1 MDSSLVGLFLKEDKS
16 EFKDASELDDTT
28 IKYIQ
33 NEFFKKTF
41 VVPFIVV
48 VISVAVFALWAFE
61 IIPKVFGPSDFY
73 DTVVFILLPLSCA
86 FATTLNIRCI
96 FSLIIVSKIRKK
108 KFLWYLGFI
117 RGKNWRYPVAFSKM
131 HKYYSVDDKYFA
143 LLSVNPIYKKG
154 TPVYFLYFPKGANIG
169 GAVVRYE
176 E

>member
-1 MDSSLVGLFLKEDKS
+1 MGSSLVGLFLKENKS

-61 IIPKVFGPSDFY
+61 IIPKVFGPSDLY
-73 DTVVFILLPLSCA
+73 DTVVFILVPLSGA

>member
-28 IKYIQ
+28 IKYIR

-61 IIPKVFGPSDFY
+61 IIPKVFGSSDFY
-73 DTVVFILLPLSCA
+73 DTVVFILVPLSCA
-86 FATTLNIRCI
+86 FATTLIIRCI

-154 TPVYFLYFPKGANIG
+154 TPVYFLYFPKDANIG

>member
-1 MDSSLVGLFLKEDKS
+1 MDSPCVGLFLKENKS

-48 VISVAVFALWAFE
+48 VISVAVFFFFSFE

>member
-28 IKYIQ
+28 IKYIR

-73 DTVVFILLPLSCA
+73 DTVVFILVPLSCA
-86 FATTLNIRCI
+86 FVTTLNIRCI

-143 LLSVNPIYKKG
+143 LLSVNLIYKKG
-154 TPVYFLYFPKGANIG
+154 TPVYFLYFPKDANIG